1 MTPLPWFRFY
11 SEALSDRKIAWICRK
26 TKQPKATILGVWTI
40 LLSLASE
47 SPDRGKLLIA
57 NDIWLT
63 EQEIQ
68 EETGLNKDAFDAIID
83 SFCHL
88 GMVERNEGITVINW
102 DKRQFKS
109 DSSTERVRRHRGR
122 KAEEETVDGNG
133 TETLQERSG
142 NAPDTDTDQDTESEE
157 ETESPSDL
165 PAPPQDFAGWENLI
179 RDSKNRPATLRF
191 MFEVLY
197 PGRDPPDYG
206 YLGKIAKKVS
216 GAGRLAELLWQH
228 STKPPKGDILA
239 YILQSENGR
248 KKRNRNSTTKPFGG
262 VEALEETGFYDG
274 DP

>member
-1 MTPLPWFRFY
+1 
-11 SEALSDRKIAWICRK
+11 
-26 TKQPKATILGVWTI
+26 
-40 LLSLASE
+40 
-47 SPDRGKLLIA
+47 
-57 NDIWLT
+57 
-63 EQEIQ
+63 
-68 EETGLNKDAFDAIID
+68 
-83 SFCHL
+83 
-88 GMVERNEGITVINW
+88 MVERNEGITVINW

-109 DSSTERVRRHRGR
+109 DSSTDRVRRHRGR

-133 TETLQERSG
+133 GETLQERSG

-248 KKRNRNSTTKPFGG
+248 KKRARGTSKKPFGG